1 MFDFTGPVT
10 VNLPENFCCFPN
22 LEIFMSELTD
32 ALNALNDQV
41 DANSTALQDL
51 VTDVQAL
58 VAAVQAGDQTE
69 ALALAN
75 TLSGKLTDEAA
86 TIASVDSTVEAA
98 TPTPE
103 PAPEPTP

>member
-10 VNLPENFCCFPN
+10 INNPCCFPN
-22 LEIFMSELTD
+22 LETFMSELTD
-32 ALNALNDQV
+32 ALTALNDQV
-41 DANSTALQDL
+41 DANSAALQNL
-51 VTDVQAL
+51 VADVQAL
-58 VAAVQAGDQTE
+58 IVAVQSGDQTE

-98 TPTPE
+98 TPAS
-103 PAPEPTP
+103 APEPTP